1 MKYLLK
7 IFVLLFCVSIS
18 LGQNNAGKTDDS
30 ARIQL
35 STFVSEQIDGLPSAA
50 KNLLKN
56 KLNKIVTMNGLGGAT
71 NSRFIIT
78 PNISVLFQEVL
89 PGPPKKVVLTLEVNF
104 YIGDGIEGILF
115 ASETMTVKG
124 VGNSDTKAYIS
135 ALKQIKARNPVFKSF
150 IANGKTKIMEYYNDK
165 CDFIQKAAMSKAAK
179 KQYEDALADLIQVP
193 QVCKECY
200 MACEDLTLEV
210 FKMKQENECAEN
222 IQKATVA
229 KTNNQWDESAS
240 YLVSILP
247 DVSCFD
253 AAQQLLTKIEDHR
266 CAESMGKAQ
275 GAWANRDS
283 QLASSYLSEV
293 SADSNCFNDAK
304 QLFASISSKLDAEDK
319 REWDLAYEKYNRSQT
334 DRELNSANQRDL
346 ANRAQ
351 NERELNSANQRDLDN
366 RNQTYKENQGFELK
380 KQSIESA
387 RQIGVVAAK
396 NQPKT
401 VYNIRGWY

>member
-35 STFVSEQIDGLPSAA
+35 SSFVSEQIDGLPSAA

-56 KLNKIVTMNGLGGAT
+56 KLNKIVTMNGLGGTT

-135 ALKQIKARNPVFKSF
+135 ALKQIKTRNPVFKSF
-150 IANGKTKIMEYYNDK
+150 LANGKTKIMEYYNDK
-165 CDFIQKAAMSKAAK
+165 CDFIKKEAMGKAERKE
-179 KQYEDALADLIQVP
+179 YDEALADLLAVP
-193 QVCKECY
+193 EVCKECY
-200 MACEDLTLEV
+200 MACQDLTLEV
-210 FKMKQENECAEN
+210 FKMKLENECAEN

-247 DVSCFD
+247 EVSCFD
-253 AAQQLLTKIEDHR
+253 AAQKLLTEIEDHR

-283 QLASSYLSEV
+283 RLASSYLSEV
-293 SADSNCFNDAK
+293 SADSKCASEAT
-304 QLFASISSKLDAEDK
+304 QLFASISAKLDAEDK
-319 REWDLAYEKYNRSQT
+319 REWDLAYEKY
-334 DRELNSANQRDL
+334 D
-346 ANRAQ
+346 RAQ
-351 NERELNSANQRDLDN
+351 SYE
-366 RNQTYKENQGFELK
+366 ENQGFELK
-380 KQSIESA
+380 KSAINAA
-387 RQIGVVAAK
+387 RQIGVAAAK

>member
-7 IFVLLFCVSIS
+7 TFVFLFCVSIS
-18 LGQNNAGKTDDS
+18 LAQNTAGKTDDS

-56 KLNKIVTMNGLGGAT
+56 KLNKIVTMNGLGGTT

-89 PGPPKKVVLTLEVNF
+89 PGPPRKVALTLEVNF

-135 ALKQIKARNPVFKSF
+135 ALKQIKAKNPIFKDF

-165 CDFIQKAAMSKAAK
+165 CDFIKKESMGKAERKE
-179 KQYEDALADLIQVP
+179 YDEALADLLAVP
-193 QVCKECY
+193 EVCKECY
-200 MACEDLTLEV
+200 MACQDLTLEV
-210 FKMKQENECAEN
+210 FKMKLENECAEN

-229 KTNNQWDESAS
+229 KTNNQWDEAAS
-240 YLVSILP
+240 HLVSILP
-247 DVSCFD
+247 EVSCFD
-253 AAQQLLTKIEDHR
+253 AAQKLLSEIEDHR
-266 CAESMGKAQ
+266 CAESMGKAK

-293 SADSNCFNDAK
+293 SADSKCASEAK
-304 QLFASISSKLDAEDK
+304 QLFTSISAKLDAEDK
-319 REWDLAYEKYNRSQT
+319 REWDFAYEKY
-334 DRELNSANQRDL
+334 D
-346 ANRAQ
+346 RAQ
-351 NERELNSANQRDLDN
+351 SYE
-366 RNQTYKENQGFELK
+366 ENQGFELK
-380 KQSIESA
+380 KSAINAA
-387 RQIGVVAAK
+387 RQIGVAAGK

>member
-7 IFVLLFCVSIS
+7 TFVFLFCVSIS
-18 LGQNNAGKTDDS
+18 LAQNTAGKTDDT
-30 ARIQL
+30 ARVQL

-56 KLNKIVTMNGLGGAT
+56 KLNKIVTMNGLGGTT

-89 PGPPKKVVLTLEVNF
+89 PGPPRKVALTLEVNF

-135 ALKQIKARNPVFKSF
+135 ALKQIKAKNPIFKDF

-165 CDFIQKAAMSKAAK
+165 CDFIKKESMGKAERKE
-179 KQYEDALADLIQVP
+179 YDEALADLLAVP
-193 QVCKECY
+193 EVCKECY
-200 MACEDLTLEV
+200 MACQDLTLEV
-210 FKMKQENECAEN
+210 FKMKLENECAEN

-229 KTNNQWDESAS
+229 KTNNQWDEAAS
-240 YLVSILP
+240 HLVSILP
-247 DVSCFD
+247 EVSCFD
-253 AAQQLLTKIEDHR
+253 AAQKLLSEIEDHR
-266 CAESMGKAQ
+266 CAESMGKAK

-293 SADSNCFNDAK
+293 SADSKCASEAK
-304 QLFASISSKLDAEDK
+304 QLFTSISAKLDAEDK
-319 REWDLAYEKYNRSQT
+319 REWDFAYEKY
-334 DRELNSANQRDL
+334 D
-346 ANRAQ
+346 RAQ
-351 NERELNSANQRDLDN
+351 SYE
-366 RNQTYKENQGFELK
+366 ENQGFELK
-380 KQSIESA
+380 KSAINAA
-387 RQIGVVAAK
+387 RQIGVAAGK

>member
-7 IFVLLFCVSIS
+7 TFVFLFFVSIS
-18 LGQNNAGKTDDS
+18 LAQNTAGKTDDS

-56 KLNKIVTMNGLGGAT
+56 KLNKIITMNGLGGTT

-89 PGPPKKVVLTLEVNF
+89 PGPPRKVALSLEVNF

-135 ALKQIKARNPVFKSF
+135 ALKQIKPKNPIFKDF

-165 CDFIQKAAMSKAAK
+165 CDFIKKESMGKAERKE
-179 KQYEDALADLIQVP
+179 YEEALADLLAVP
-193 QVCKECY
+193 EVCKECY
-200 MACEDLTLEV
+200 MACQDLTLEV
-210 FKMKQENECAEN
+210 FKMKLENECAEN
-222 IQKATVA
+222 IQKAIVA

-247 DVSCFD
+247 EVSCFD
-253 AAQQLLTKIEDHR
+253 SAQKLLSEIEDHR
-266 CAESMGKAQ
+266 CAESMGKAK

-293 SADSNCFNDAK
+293 SADSKCASEAK
-304 QLFASISSKLDAEDK
+304 LLFASISTKLDSEDK
-319 REWDLAYEKYNRSQT
+319 REWDMAYEKY
-334 DRELNSANQRDL
+334 D
-346 ANRAQ
+346 RAQ
-351 NERELNSANQRDLDN
+351 SYE
-366 RNQTYKENQGFELK
+366 ENQGFELK
-380 KQSIESA
+380 KSAINAA
-387 RQIGVVAAK
+387 RQIGVAAGK

-401 VYNIRGWY
+401 VYNIKGWY

>member
-7 IFVLLFCVSIS
+7 TFVFLFFVSIS
-18 LGQNNAGKTDDS
+18 LAQNTAGKTDDS

-56 KLNKIVTMNGLGGAT
+56 KLNKIITMNGLGGTT

-89 PGPPKKVVLTLEVNF
+89 PGPPRKVALSLEVNF

-135 ALKQIKARNPVFKSF
+135 ALKQIKPKNPIFKDF

-165 CDFIQKAAMSKAAK
+165 CDFIKKESMVKAERKE
-179 KQYEDALADLIQVP
+179 YEEALADLLAVP
-193 QVCKECY
+193 EVCKECY
-200 MACEDLTLEV
+200 MACQDLTLEV
-210 FKMKQENECAEN
+210 FKMKLENECAEN
-222 IQKATVA
+222 IQKAIVA

-247 DVSCFD
+247 EVSCFD
-253 AAQQLLTKIEDHR
+253 SAQKLLSEIEDHR
-266 CAESMGKAQ
+266 CAESMGKAK

-293 SADSNCFNDAK
+293 SADSKCASEAK
-304 QLFASISSKLDAEDK
+304 LLFASISTKLDSEDK
-319 REWDLAYEKYNRSQT
+319 REWDMAYEKY
-334 DRELNSANQRDL
+334 D
-346 ANRAQ
+346 RAQ
-351 NERELNSANQRDLDN
+351 SYE
-366 RNQTYKENQGFELK
+366 ENQGFELK
-380 KQSIESA
+380 KSAINAA
-387 RQIGVVAAK
+387 RQIGVAAGK

-401 VYNIRGWY
+401 VYNIKGWY

>member
-7 IFVLLFCVSIS
+7 TFVFLFFVSIS
-18 LGQNNAGKTDDS
+18 LAQNTAGKTDDS

-56 KLNKIVTMNGLGGAT
+56 KLNKIITMNGLGGTT

-89 PGPPKKVVLTLEVNF
+89 PGPPRKVALSLEVNF

-135 ALKQIKARNPVFKSF
+135 ALKQIKPKNPIFKDF

-165 CDFIQKAAMSKAAK
+165 CDFIKKESMVKAERKE
-179 KQYEDALADLIQVP
+179 YEEALADLLAVP
-193 QVCKECY
+193 EVCKECY
-200 MACEDLTLEV
+200 MACQDLTLEV
-210 FKMKQENECAEN
+210 FKMKLENECAEN
-222 IQKATVA
+222 IQKAIVA

-253 AAQQLLTKIEDHR
+253 AAQKLLTEIEDHR
-266 CAESMGKAQ
+266 CAESMGKAK

-293 SADSNCFNDAK
+293 SADSKCASEAK
-304 QLFASISSKLDAEDK
+304 LLFASISTKLDSEDK
-319 REWDLAYEKYNRSQT
+319 REWDMAYEKY
-334 DRELNSANQRDL
+334 D
-346 ANRAQ
+346 RAQ
-351 NERELNSANQRDLDN
+351 SYE
-366 RNQTYKENQGFELK
+366 ENQGFELK
-380 KQSIESA
+380 KSAINAA
-387 RQIGVVAAK
+387 RQIGVAAGK

-401 VYNIRGWY
+401 VYNIKGWY